1 MEDVKEFQIESMS
14 IPQVTVK
21 CKAAQ
26 SAGQFA
32 VFELTVEATA
42 NATRLRWNV
51 HRRYTDFEELHNKLV
66 RSGFP
71 GIPELPGKR
80 IMGNFSSSFLEQRRA
95 QLEVYLKCVADVP
108 EAARS
113 AGFMGFIGAVQFI
126 DQVSE
131 QTDKGMT
138 EFAYTFRSGRYNPRQ
153 QPKKND
159 QTCAAPLCA
168 LS

>member
-1 MEDVKEFQIESMS
+1 MEDVKEFQIESIV

-21 CKAAQ
+21 RKAAQ

-42 NATRLRWNV
+42 NATRLRWKV

-80 IMGNFSSSFLEQRRA
+80 LMGNFSATFLENRRA

-131 QTDKGMT
+131 HPDKGMT

-153 QPKKND
+153 QPEKSD
-159 QTCAAPLCA
+159 TTCSAPICVV
-168 LS
+168 S